1 VPRPTPPSDRVLA
14 RRRELGEQIRRVRIH
29 HNLTQLD
36 VCRRSGL
43 DVATY
48 SRIEQGHASPLFDT
62 LVRIAD
68 AIGVG
73 EVDLMP
79 DPAAESGDAS
89 TAGR

>member
-1 VPRPTPPSDRVLA
+1 
-14 RRRELGEQIRRVRIH
+14 VRIDR
-29 HNLTQLD
+29 NLTQLD

-79 DPAAESGDAS
+79 DPAAGPGETP